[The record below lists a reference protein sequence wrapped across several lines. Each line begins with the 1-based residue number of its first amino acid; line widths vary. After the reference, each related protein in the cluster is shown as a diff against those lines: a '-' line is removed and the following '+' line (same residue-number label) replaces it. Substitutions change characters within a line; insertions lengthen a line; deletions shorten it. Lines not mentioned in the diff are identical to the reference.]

1 MIHAPH
7 SISRRSST
15 DTTNHTRS
23 TKKIR
28 KGSDEIGWVFLSSA
42 FLNEIIVA
50 VLNRFGV
57 IIVHHHN
64 TN

>member
-7 SISRRSST
+7 SINRRSST

-28 KGSDEIGWVFLSSA
+28 KDNGEIVWGFLSSA

-57 IIVHHHN
+57 IIAHHHN